1 LKKITPEDLD
11 IDRGYVWKGTSQ
23 IGIPT
28 PPHALDHSVE
38 RSETEQSFR
47 EGLQMK
53 ARNYNIYVTGL
64 SGTGRRSSVKQWL
77 EDFAVEEKTPED
89 WIYVYNFEDTWTPLA
104 IPLPRGL
111 GRALK
116 KDWEQ
121 MIEEAL
127 KSLEGV
133 FIGESYRNKQSELNN
148 EFEKQKKQLWVEI
161 TRKAGELEYLLQT
174 TPTGIA
180 PIPLRDGKPLT
191 IEVRSALSAEEKR
204 KVEENGVKA
213 SHLAEGYL
221 FRMRE
226 YEKDFHNRKEELN
239 RFSAKFAIR
248 SILSEFEQ
256 KYQQSEAFLR
266 FKEQVIE
273 DILAQLPFLLA
284 KPEQWESLLHRYQI
298 NLFVDHGKTRGA
310 PVGFEMN
317 PSFASLFGKI
327 EFLSKNG
334 YLFTDHT
341 LIKPGAVHRCNG
353 GYLAMDARDVV
364 SNYALWDMM
373 KKMLYAEKTGV
384 ENEDT
389 RYGFSSLATLKPQ
402 EIPLSFKCVLIG
414 EPELF
419 DILQELDPD
428 FDKLFRYKVEF
439 DYESDDSTQNRDR
452 YTRFLAS
459 AASEK
464 GLLPVDAGGV
474 REVVRYGMRLA
485 NSRRK
490 LSNEYSRIT
499 DLLIESDHLSR
510 RQNLPAIDGKT
521 VQEAIR
527 RKIARSGL
535 ENRKI
540 EEMIRD
546 DVIRI
551 RVSGKQVGQVNAL
564 TVLDLPDHSFGI
576 PTRVTATYALGS
588 GNIIDIHREIDMSGK
603 IFKKA
608 ILTLESY
615 IESTFSQKFPLSV
628 KGTLA
633 FEQTYG
639 SIEGDSATMAETVA
653 LLSVL
658 AKVPIMQG
666 IAITGS
672 MSQLGE
678 AQAVGGINEKVE
690 GFYRICKMKGLTGF
704 QGVILPKANMD
715 SLVLGDEIL
724 KAVEKMHFHIWCV
737 DTLEEVLE
745 IVMKM
750 KVGKRTRAGNYPKET
765 LYAKVM
771 DNLYQ
776 AFTRYNQGEEALKTR
791 KKEQRRETEED
802 QEMIPVETNKSVS
815 FRNGRR
821 TRVI

>member
-1 LKKITPEDLD
+1 MKKVTPDDLD
-11 IDRGYVWKGTSQ
+11 IDKGYVWKGTAQ
-23 IGIPT
+23 IEPQ
-28 PPHALDHSVE
+28 DHTTE
-38 RSETEQSFR
+38 RSETRDSFL
-47 EGLQMK
+47 EGLELK
-53 ARNYNIYVTGL
+53 ARNYNIFVTGL
-64 SGTGRRSSVKQWL
+64 SGTGRRSSVKKWL
-77 EDFAVEEKTPED
+77 DAYAKKERTPED
-89 WIYVYNFEDTWTPLA
+89 WVYVNNFEDAWTPVA
-104 IPLPRGL
+104 ISLSPGL
-111 GRALK
+111 GKALK
-116 KDWEQ
+116 KDWET

-127 KSLEGV
+127 KSMEGV
-133 FIGESYRNKQSELNN
+133 FIGESYRNKLSELNN
-148 EFEKQKKQLWVEI
+148 EFEKQKKQLWSEI
-161 TRKAGELEYLLQT
+161 ARKAGEVGYLLQS

-191 IEVRSALSAEEKR
+191 TDIRNTLSAEEKR
-204 KVEENGVKA
+204 KIEENGVKA
-213 SHLAEGYL
+213 RHLAEGYL
-221 FRMRE
+221 FRLRE
-226 YEKDFHNRKEELN
+226 YEKDYQKSTEELN

-248 SILSEFEQ
+248 SILNEFEQ
-256 KYQQSEAFLR
+256 KYQQSEEFLR
-266 FKEQVIE
+266 FKEHVIE

-284 KPEQWESLLHRYQI
+284 KPEQWESLLHRYRI
-298 NLFVDHGKTRGA
+298 NLFVDHSKTHGA

-327 EFLSKNG
+327 DFLSKNG
-334 YLFTDHT
+334 YLYTDHT
-341 LIKPGAVHRCNG
+341 LIKPGAVHLCNR
-353 GYLAMDARDVV
+353 GYLVLDARDVV
-364 SNYALWDMM
+364 SNYALWDTM
-373 KKMLYAEKTGV
+373 KKMLYAEKTSV

-402 EIPLSFKCVLIG
+402 EMPISFKCILIG
-414 EPELF
+414 EPELY

-439 DYESDDSTQNRDR
+439 DYETDDSPQHRDR
-452 YTRFLAS
+452 YTRFIAS
-459 AASEK
+459 TVSEK
-464 GLLPVDAGGV
+464 GLLPVEAGAV
-474 REVVRYGMRLA
+474 REVMRYSMRLA
-485 NSRRK
+485 DSRGK
-490 LSNEYSRIT
+490 LSNDYSRIT

-510 RQNLPAIDGKT
+510 RRNLHKIEGKI

-527 RKIARSGL
+527 RKTARSSL

-540 EEMIRD
+540 EEMIRN

-551 RVSGKQVGQVNAL
+551 RTSGKQVGQVNAL

-658 AKVPIMQG
+658 AKVPVMQG

-690 GFYRICKMKGLTGF
+690 GFYRICKMKGLTGY
-704 QGVILPKANMD
+704 QGVILPKANLD
-715 SLVLGDEIL
+715 SLVLEDELL
-724 KAVEKMHFHIWCV
+724 KAIENQRFHIWCV

-745 IVMKM
+745 IVMKV
-750 KVGKRTRAGNYPKET
+750 KVGKRTRAGNYPKDT

-771 DNLYQ
+771 DNLFQ
-776 AFTRYNQGEEALKTR
+776 AFNRYNQGEEVFKTR
-791 KKEQRRETEED
+791 KKEQRRDGEED
-802 QEMIPVETNKSVS
+802 QEMIPVETNRSVS
-815 FRNGRR
+815 FRKSRR
-821 TRVI
+821 IL